1 MFLQR
6 SNLLTLNSGMLSMNE
21 VVVVSSLSKE
31 APGSAICDFGTGVN
45 LSNLQNCVSDPG
57 GE

>member
-1 MFLQR
+1 
-6 SNLLTLNSGMLSMNE
+6 MLSMNE